1 MEIPNEQIKSGD
13 KDPITG
19 LFELLFRI
27 DKREN
32 PERYRKDES
41 EDQSEE

>member
-13 KDPITG
+13 KDPVTG

-32 PERYRKDES
+32 PERYRKNEN
-41 EDQSEE
+41 EGQPEE